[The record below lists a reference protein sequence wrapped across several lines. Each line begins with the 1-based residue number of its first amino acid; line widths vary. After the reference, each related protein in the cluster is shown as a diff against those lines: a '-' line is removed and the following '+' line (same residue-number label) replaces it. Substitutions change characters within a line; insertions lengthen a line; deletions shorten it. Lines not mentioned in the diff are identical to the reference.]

1 MAFYSPITWPAMKM
15 KRTTLKRNEKRKLR
29 GTGMGSAGRR
39 PHLEFLETRLLLAA
53 DIFEPNDSRLE
64 AADLGTSNNTYA
76 NLSIDP
82 EGDVDWYKWTAPN
95 NGVVRVDAFFDADD
109 GDIDMK
115 LYRAPNFENP
125 VDTSNSLDDNERVRA
140 SVTAGDL
147 MYFRLVEF
155 SGFLTPEYSLKVQLI
170 RPDSIDATTP
180 NNTLGTAYNLGTSDA
195 TLSNLNIHNPS
206 DVDYFAWTAT
216 IDGRLDV
223 TADFRHD
230 DGDLVLSVLTPAGA
244 ELTSADTKTDNESVT
259 LNVYAGETY
268 VFKVREAN
276 ALEQPNYSLRSR
288 FTAFPTISDIPPVL
302 GPIGGTTLVNFTVND
317 ADTPLSLLTLS
328 GTSSEP
334 WLVPDSNISF
344 IGSGSNRTAVITGN
358 PGVFGFTD
366 ITITV
371 SDLDGNSASETFQL
385 GLWLSNQA
393 PQISDIGNISIAKNS
408 SSDIIPFTVNDS
420 QTPASELV
428 VTASSSNTS
437 LIPDGNIVLGGS
449 GTDRTIRVTPAT
461 NQIGT
466 AVITVIVTDGS
477 SASASDTFL
486 VDVIN
491 IASPPTISPI
501 SDRTI
506 NEDTST
512 GPIPFTVADADT
524 PVSLLT
530 VTASSSDVSII
541 PNSGIVISGTD
552 ANRTVSVSPSAN
564 ATGGPVTITLTVS
577 DGTGFTT
584 ETFNVTVTPVNDPPT
599 ISEIADVTISEDTS
613 TGTLI
618 VTLNDPDSPL
628 SSLALTATSSNQQL
642 IPNSNI
648 SLGGT
653 HGTRTLTITPAANA
667 YGGPATITL
676 TVSDGSSLTTETFN
690 VTVTPVNDPPTISA
704 IADLTI
710 SEDTSTGPLA
720 FTLSDPDTPLT
731 ALTVSASSSNQ
742 TLIPNANITL
752 VGSGANWTVTA
763 TPAANAFGGPA
774 TITLTVSD
782 GINSSTE
789 TFGVTVL
796 FVNDPPTISSIDDV
810 TIDEDASTGPL
821 DFTLSDL
828 DTPLSFLIVT
838 VNSSNPSLVPLGNI
852 ALAGTGAN
860 RTVTVTPV
868 ANVNEGSSVITLFVS
883 DGMAVASESFTV
895 TVTPVNDPPTI
906 SSIDDVA
913 ISEDTSTGPLSFTL
927 SDLDTPLDSLTL
939 TASSS
944 NQTLIPNANIVFG
957 GSGASRTVTVT
968 PSANAFG
975 GPATITV
982 TVSDGTSSVNETFR
996 VTVTSVNDPPAISA
1010 ISNITI
1016 NEDTSTGPLAFT
1028 VADLDTSVETLTV
1041 TANSSNQTLI
1051 PNANIVLGGSG
1062 ANRTVTVTPVAN
1074 ASGGPA
1080 TITLTVSDGVSSATE
1095 TFDVTVNPVNDPP
1108 TISSVGDITI
1118 SEDTSTGPLAFTL
1131 NDPDT
1136 PLNSLTLTATSSNR
1150 TLIPDANV
1158 VFGGSGASRTVTV
1171 TPAANANGGP
1181 ATITLTVS
1189 DGVNT
1194 VTEVFDVTVTAV
1206 NDPPAISEV
1215 GNLTIS
1221 EDTSTGPL
1229 AFTLSDPD
1237 TPLTSLTV
1245 TANSNNQ
1252 TLIPYANIVL
1262 GGSGASRTVTVT
1274 PAANANGGPATITL
1288 TVSDGTSSSTETFQV
1303 TVTAVDDPPSISPIG
1318 DVAINE
1324 DTSTGPLAFALSD
1337 PDTSLTSLTVT
1348 ATSSNQTLIP
1358 DANIVLGG
1366 IGASRTVLVT
1376 PAPNANGGPATITLT
1391 VSDGTSS
1398 STETFQVTV
1407 AAIDD
1412 PPTISAVGDVT
1423 INEDTST
1430 GPLAFT
1436 LSDPDTPLASLTVT
1450 ATSSNQTLIPNE
1462 NIVFGGTG
1470 ANRTVNVTPTANANG
1485 GPATITLTVSDGTSS
1500 ATETFQVTVA
1510 AVDDPPTVSA
1520 VGDVTIPEDTSTGP
1534 LSFTVTDPDTPLN
1547 TLTLTAVSSDQALIP
1562 DANLVVG
1569 GAGTDRTVT
1578 VTPVPNSFGGPVT
1591 VTLSV
1596 SDGTTTSTGTFLV
1609 TVTPVDDAPTI
1620 SALSDVTID
1629 EDTPTAPLAFTVNDL
1644 DTPLESLI
1652 LTVASDDQTL
1662 VPDAN
1667 IVVGG
1672 SGANRT
1678 LTVTPAANANGGP
1691 VTITVSVSD
1700 GTSSATET
1708 FDLTVTPVND
1718 PPTISEIGDQSTSE
1732 DTPTPAIAFTVF
1744 DLETPPAELIVTVLS
1759 SNPSLVP
1766 VENITLGGTNGNR
1779 TIELTPLANQT
1790 GTSTITVTVTDA
1802 GSASAATT
1810 FVLTVGSTD
1819 DPPEISALEDVT
1831 IDEDTSTAPLPF
1843 TIGDLD
1849 TPLESLTLTASSS
1862 DPALVPD
1869 ANIVIEGSGANRTVT
1884 VTPVANANG
1893 GPVTITV
1900 SVSDETSS
1908 STETFN
1914 VTVTP
1919 VDDAPTISAL
1929 SDVTIDEDTPTAPLA
1944 FTVND
1949 LDTPLESLI
1958 LTVASDDQTLVPD
1971 ANIVVGGSGAN
1982 RTLTVT
1988 PAANANGGPVT
1999 ITVSVSDGTSSAT
2012 ETFDLTVTPV
2022 NDPPTISEIGDQS
2035 TSEDTPTPAIAFT
2048 VFDLET
2054 PPAELIVTVL
2064 SSNPSLVPVEN
2075 ITLGGTN
2082 GNRTI
2087 ELTPLANQTGTS
2099 TITVTVTDAGSA
2111 SAATTFVLTV
2121 GSTDDPPEI
2130 SALEDVT
2137 IDEDTSTAPLPF
2149 TIGDLDTPLESLTLT
2164 ASSSDPALVPDAN
2177 IVIEGSGANRTV
2189 TVTPVANAN
2198 GGPVTITLSVS
2209 DGKNTTIETFQVT
2222 VASVN
2227 DPPTISPIADQTVL
2241 SGASTGEIPFIV
2253 ADIDDASTTLTV
2265 EATSD
2270 NEDLIPLD
2278 RIVVAGDGSDR
2289 SVSITPR
2296 SGQPGGLVQVT
2307 LTVSDGTDIATE
2319 SFTVTVTPAVI
2330 GDANNDGLFNTADL
2344 VAVLTAGEYEDGIEG
2359 NSVWEEGD
2367 WNGDGDFDTGDLV
2380 YALQAGTYEL
2390 GVQPARPLITPAS
2403 TPDSDLSA
2411 ELVDLAIAT
2420 DDVWD
2425 LTDLFPSSRKK

>member
-1 MAFYSPITWPAMKM
+1 MKM
-15 KRTTLKRNEKRKLR
+15 KRTARKRNEKRKLHSR
-29 GTGMGSAGRR
+29 GMGFAGHR

-53 DIFEPNDSRLE
+53 DAFEPNDTRLE
-64 AADLGTSNNTYA
+64 AADLGSSNNTYP

-82 EGDVDWYKWTAPN
+82 EGDVDWYKWTAPT
-95 NGVVRVDAFFDADD
+95 NGVLRVDAFFDADD
-109 GDIDMK
+109 GDVDMK
-115 LYRAPNFENP
+115 LYRAPDFEDP
-125 VDTSNSLDDNERVRA
+125 VDVSSSLDDNERVRA
-140 SVTAGDL
+140 SVTAGDV
-147 MYFRLVEF
+147 MYFRVVEF

-170 RPDSIDATTP
+170 QPDSIDASTP
-180 NNTLGTAYNLGTSDA
+180 NNTLGTAYNLGPGDA

-223 TADFRHD
+223 AANFLHD
-230 DGDLVLSVLTPAGA
+230 DGDLVLSVLTPAGV

-268 VFKVREAN
+268 VFQVREAS
-276 ALEQPNYSLRSR
+276 ALEQPNYSLQSR

-302 GPIGGTTLVNFTVND
+302 GPIGGTTLVHFTVGD

-328 GTSSEP
+328 GTSSET
-334 WLVPDSNISF
+334 WLVPNSNISF
-344 IGSGSNRTAVITGN
+344 IGSGSDRTAVITGS
-358 PGVFGFTD
+358 PGVFGFTE

-371 SDLDGNSASETFQL
+371 SDPDGNSASETFQL

-393 PQISDIGNISIAKNS
+393 PEISDIGNISIAKNS

-420 QTPASELV
+420 QTPASDLV
-428 VTASSSNTS
+428 VTASSSNPS
-437 LIPDGNIVLGGS
+437 LIPNSNIVLGGF

-466 AVITVIVTDGS
+466 AVITVIVTDGD

-541 PNSGIVISGTD
+541 PNSGILISGTD

-599 ISEIADVTISEDTS
+599 ISDIADVTISEDTS

-618 VTLNDPDSPL
+618 VALDDPDSPL
-628 SSLALTATSSNQQL
+628 LSLTLTATSSNQTL
-642 IPNSNI
+642 IPDANI
-648 SLGGT
+648 VLGGT
-653 HGTRTLTITPAANA
+653 HGIRTLTITPAANA

-676 TVSDGSSLTTETFN
+676 TVSDGAGLATETFQ

-731 ALTVSASSSNQ
+731 ALTVAASSSNQ

-752 VGSGANWTVTA
+752 DGSGANWTVTA
-763 TPAANAFGGPA
+763 TPAANAYGGPA

-796 FVNDPPTISSIDDV
+796 FVNDPPTISSIGDV
-810 TIDEDASTGPL
+810 TIDEDTSTGPL

-828 DTPLSFLIVT
+828 DTPLSFLILT

-852 ALAGTGAN
+852 VLAGTGAN

-868 ANVNEGSSVITLFVS
+868 ANANEGSSVITLFVS

-895 TVTPVNDPPTI
+895 TVTPVNDPPAI
-906 SSIDDVA
+906 SPIDDVA

-939 TASSS
+939 TANSS

-957 GSGASRTVTVT
+957 GSGANRTVTVT

-982 TVSDGTSSVNETFR
+982 TVSDGTNSANETFR
-996 VTVTSVNDPPAISA
+996 VTVTSVNDPPVISA
-1010 ISNITI
+1010 ISDITI

-1028 VADLDTSVETLTV
+1028 VADLDTSVEALTV
-1041 TANSSNQTLI
+1041 TANSSNQTLV
-1051 PNANIVLGGSG
+1051 PNANVVLGGSG

-1080 TITLTVSDGVSSATE
+1080 TITLTVSDGISSATE
-1095 TFDVTVNPVNDPP
+1095 TFAVTVNAVNDPP

-1131 NDPDT
+1131 SDPDT
-1136 PLNSLTLTATSSNR
+1136 PLSSLTVTATSSNR

-1189 DGVNT
+1189 DGLNT

-1215 GNLTIS
+1215 GNITIS

-1229 AFTLSDPD
+1229 AFTLSDSD
-1237 TPLTSLTV
+1237 TSLTSLTV

-1288 TVSDGTSSSTETFQV
+1288 TVSDGTSSSIETFQV

-1337 PDTSLTSLTVT
+1337 PDTSLTSLVVT
-1348 ATSSNQTLIP
+1348 ATSSNQTLVP
-1358 DANIVLGG
+1358 DANIVVGG
-1366 IGASRTVLVT
+1366 AGASRTVLVT

-1436 LSDPDTPLASLTVT
+1436 LTDPDTSLASLTVT

-1462 NIVFGGTG
+1462 NVVFGGTG
-1470 ANRTVNVTPTANANG
+1470 ANRTVNVTPIANANG

-1500 ATETFQVTVA
+1500 ATETFQVTVT
-1510 AVDDPPTVSA
+1510 AVNDPPTVSA

-1547 TLTLTAVSSDQALIP
+1547 TLTLTAVSSDQSLIP

-1569 GAGTDRTVT
+1569 GTGADRTVT
-1578 VTPVPNSFGGPVT
+1578 VTPVADSFGGPVT

-1609 TVTPVDDAPTI
+1609 TVTAVDDPPTI
-1620 SALSDVTID
+1620 SPLSDVTID
-1629 EDTPTAPLAFTVNDL
+1629 EDTSTAPLPFTIGDL
-1644 DTPLESLI
+1644 DTPLESLT
-1652 LTVASDDQTL
+1652 LTVASDDQAL

-1678 LTVTPAANANGGP
+1678 VTVTPAANANGGP

-1732 DTPTPAIAFTVF
+1732 DTSTPAIAFTVF
-1744 DLETPPAELIVTVLS
+1744 DLETPPAELVVTALS

-1766 VENITLGGTNGNR
+1766 VENITFGGTNGNR
-1779 TIELTPLANQT
+1779 TIELAPLANQT
-1790 GTSTITVTVTDA
+1790 GTATITVTVTDESSASAATTFVLTVGSTDDPPEISALEDVTIDEDTSTAPLPFTIGDLDTPLESLTLTASSSDPALVPDANIVIEGSGANRTVTVTPAANANGGPVTITVSVSDETSSSTETFDVTVIPVNDPPTISEIGDQSTPEDTSTPAIAFTIFDLETPPAELVVTALSSNPSLVPVENITFGGTNGNRTIELAPLANQTGTATITVTVTDA

-1884 VTPVANANG
+1884 VTPAANANG

-1908 STETFN
+1908 STETFD
-1914 VTVTP
+1914 VTV
-1919 VDDAPTISAL
+1919 I
-1929 SDVTIDEDTPTAPLA
+1929 
-1944 FTVND
+1944 
-1949 LDTPLESLI
+1949 
-1958 LTVASDDQTLVPD
+1958 
-1971 ANIVVGGSGAN
+1971 
-1982 RTLTVT
+1982 
-1988 PAANANGGPVT
+1988 
-1999 ITVSVSDGTSSAT
+1999 
-2012 ETFDLTVTPV
+2012 PV
-2022 NDPPTISEIGDQS
+2022 NDPPTISQ
-2035 TSEDTPTPAIAFT
+2035 
-2048 VFDLET
+2048 
-2054 PPAELIVTVL
+2054 
-2064 SSNPSLVPVEN
+2064 
-2075 ITLGGTN
+2075 
-2082 GNRTI
+2082 
-2087 ELTPLANQTGTS
+2087 
-2099 TITVTVTDAGSA
+2099 
-2111 SAATTFVLTV
+2111 
-2121 GSTDDPPEI
+2121 
-2130 SALEDVT
+2130 
-2137 IDEDTSTAPLPF
+2137 
-2149 TIGDLDTPLESLTLT
+2149 
-2164 ASSSDPALVPDAN
+2164 
-2177 IVIEGSGANRTV
+2177 
-2189 TVTPVANAN
+2189 
-2198 GGPVTITLSVS
+2198 
-2209 DGKNTTIETFQVT
+2209 
-2222 VASVN
+2222 
-2227 DPPTISPIADQTVL
+2227 IADQTVL
-2241 SGASTGEIPFIV
+2241 SGASTGEIPFTV
-2253 ADIDDASTTLTV
+2253 GDMDHASTTLTV

-2278 RIVVAGDGSDR
+2278 RIVIAGDGSDR

-2296 SGQPGGLVQVT
+2296 SGQPGGLVLVT
-2307 LTVSDGTDIATE
+2307 LTVSDGTDIATG
-2319 SFTVTVTPAVI
+2319 SFAVTVSPAVV

-2344 VAVLTAGEYEDGIEG
+2344 VAVLTAGEYEDAIEG

-2380 YALQAGTYEL
+2380 YALQAGTYEV
-2390 GVQPARPLITPAS
+2390 GVQPARPLIAPIS

-2425 LTDLFPSSRKK
+2425 LTDLFSSSRKK